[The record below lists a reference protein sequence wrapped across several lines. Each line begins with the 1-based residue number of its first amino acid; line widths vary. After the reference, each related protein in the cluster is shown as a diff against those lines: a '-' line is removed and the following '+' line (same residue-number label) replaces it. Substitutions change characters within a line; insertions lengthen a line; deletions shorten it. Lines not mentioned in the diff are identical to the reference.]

1 MPNSNK
7 IISTFLQE
15 LHSKEVK
22 PMLESLTFL
31 LEYLENKEEPDAE
44 EIRIFEA
51 AYQAL
56 EKLQTLEALAKQ
68 RAAKFPSLTGNRLQ
82 DLYDKV
88 PTSVGTQSLFKI

>member
-7 IISTFLQE
+7 IISIFLQE

-31 LEYLENKEEPDAE
+31 LEHLENKEDPEPE

-56 EKLQTLEALAKQ
+56 EKLQTLEALVKQ
-68 RAAKFPSLTGNRLQ
+68 RASKFPSLTGSRLQ
-82 DLYDKV
+82 DLYDKE
-88 PTSVGTQSLFKI
+88 PTNVGTQVLFKI

>member
-7 IISTFLQE
+7 IISIFLQE

-31 LEYLENKEEPDAE
+31 LEHLENKEDPDPE
-44 EIRIFEA
+44 EIHIFEA

-68 RAAKFPSLTGNRLQ
+68 RASKSPTLIGNRLQ
-82 DLYDKV
+82 DLYDKD
-88 PTSVGTQSLFKI
+88 PTSVGTQVLFKI